1 MYILADIARG
11 EAERPPTKD
20 CDNEL
25 RVDNKYLHNFDIL
38 TPLHERTG
46 GYQILKT
53 MSEEDYYH

>member
-25 RVDNKYLHNFDIL
+25 RVDNKYLHNFDTL
-38 TPLHERTG
+38 TL
-46 GYQILKT
+46 L
-53 MSEEDYYH
+53 D